1 MPLVT
6 ISILALCVGFSIDAL
21 ALYVAI
27 IQIMLEVRNL
37 QNNNDFWLGGACGAK
52 NHGKDQLVET

>member
-1 MPLVT
+1 M
-6 ISILALCVGFSIDAL
+6 LALCVGFSIDAL

-27 IQIMLEVRNL
+27 IQIIIEVSSL
-37 QNNNDFWLGGACGAK
+37 QNNNDFWLGGVCGAK